1 MNPYA
6 DPATGTLVNKL
17 GIRDSKDLQLVEYRV
32 SAVRIEELALN
43 PIRGDFD
50 LRHLKAI
57 HGRIFGDVYE
67 WAGQERTINFSKRD
81 MKESWWKATFA
92 DHKRIG
98 EVVQQASDELKASG
112 YLRGMSQPDFVA
124 GLTKFYVVVNH
135 AHPFPEGNGRS
146 TQTMITQLAREA
158 GYEVRFDA
166 VDRERWNHAA
176 ARSMPQTN
184 VREPA
189 LTRPAEP
196 KLIHAVFKD
205 ITRPLERDR
214 GVER

>member
-1 MNPYA
+1 MNPYV

-17 GIRDSKDLQLVEYRV
+17 GIRDSKELQLVEYRV
-32 SAVRIEELALN
+32 SAVRIEELALS

-50 LRHLKAI
+50 LPHLKAI

-81 MKESWWKATFA
+81 MKERWWKATFA
-92 DHKRIG
+92 DHRRIG
-98 EVVQQASDELKASG
+98 EFMQQASEELRAG
-112 YLRGMSQPDFVA
+112 GNLRGMSQPEFVA

-146 TQTMITQLAREA
+146 TQTLITQLAREA

-176 ARSMPQTN
+176 ARSMPQSN